1 MNVIFV
7 ILWAVILAL
16 LAIYLTKSPKVKGWI
31 KVLWRAKLLRR
42 WAIGVTA
49 VVAAIVL
56 AFVLHPK
63 TEDNVTNV
71 QAVFREY
78 NRTAVLK
85 LDSIGKFVV
94 DSACDISKTKSEL
107 VYVLPLVVNSYEE
120 IVTKPTTMVL
130 TRLDDTLNL
139 EMRGYKQFKNR
150 GILLTKLLKK
160 KLGNRYDI
168 LISSAETTHTLQI
181 TYTGDSWDTE
191 QLFALPVM
199 EAARRNQVDPALLMS
214 LIRHVSNFNFDFKG
228 SKDSRG
234 LLLLEEGENLE
245 QVFLGAERLSKMLK
259 VGISRENAVATF
271 YPDFGIGDKPE
282 NWRNMPLA
290 NSWVSQVLEDV
301 QFYRVNGL

>member
-1 MNVIFV
+1 M
-7 ILWAVILAL
+7 ILAL
-16 LAIYLTKSPKVKGWI
+16 LALYLVKSPKVKGWI
-31 KVLWRAKLLRR
+31 KVLWRARLLRR

-56 AFVLHPK
+56 AYVLHPK
-63 TEDNVTNV
+63 TEVSVTN
-71 QAVFREY
+71 ARAIFAEY
-78 NRTAVLK
+78 NRGAILK
-85 LDSIGKFVV
+85 LDSIGKFMV
-94 DSACDISKTKSEL
+94 DSSCSIGNTKSEL

-168 LISSAETTHTLQI
+168 LITSDGSTHTLQV
-181 TYTGDSWDTE
+181 TYSGKPWDTD

-199 EAARRNQVDPALLMS
+199 EAAKMNKIDPALLMS
-214 LIRHVSNFNFDFKG
+214 LIRHVSNFDFDFKG
-228 SKDSRG
+228 PRDSRG
-234 LLLLEEGENLE
+234 LLLLEEGEGLE
-245 QVFLGAERLSKMLK
+245 QVFLGATRLSKMLQ
-259 VGISRENAVATF
+259 VGISRENAIATF

-290 NSWVSQVLEDV
+290 KSWVDQVLEDV